1 VGADIG
7 ASVAQLASPL
17 HLTAPFGYNGRV
29 RSRPIPRGSIL
40 ATASAIAATPIAA
53 ATAFA
58 ADVVQR
64 SSIFDPVSA
73 PADAVVDVARL
84 VLGVTAGILA
94 VVGGL
99 LIFSIVRYRRRRDD
113 DGSEPPQVY
122 GSDQIELAWTVIPT
136 VIVFALGIV
145 TARTVYDVQA
155 ATKPPGAIDVTVV
168 GHQWWWEI
176 RYPGLGVVTA
186 NELHVPVSDGEAT
199 PTFLALESADV
210 VHSFWVPQLAGK
222 TDVIP
227 NRRNAMWIAPREPG
241 LYLGQCAEFCGT
253 QHAHMLLR
261 VYVHPR
267 AEYDAWV
274 AAQQQLA
281 VVDPSVAEGRRI
293 FETTACIN
301 CHSVRGT
308 VATGRF
314 GPDLTHLMSRDTLA
328 AGADALTPASLR
340 AWIRDPDHVKPGAL
354 MPAMNLDDPSLDQ
367 LVAYLQTLR

>member
-1 VGADIG
+1 MAFVLALSLAVGPD
-7 ASVAQLASPL
+7 
-17 HLTAPFGYNGRV
+17 T
-29 RSRPIPRGSIL
+29 
-40 ATASAIAATPIAA
+40 ATADDA
-53 ATAFA
+53 
-58 ADVVQR
+58 VHR
-64 SSIFDPVSA
+64 SSIFDPSSA

-84 VLGVTAGILA
+84 VLGVTAGIFTIVA
-94 VVGGL
+94 SL
-99 LIFSIVRYRRRRDD
+99 LVFSIVRYRRRRDD

-122 GSDQIELAWTVIPT
+122 GSHQIELAWTVIPL
-136 VIVFALGIV
+136 VIVLALGVV

-155 ATKPPGAIDVTVV
+155 ATRPPGAIDVTVV

-176 RYPGLGVVTA
+176 RYPELGIVTA
-186 NELHVPVSDGEAT
+186 NELHVPVSDGETA

-227 NRRNAMWIAPREPG
+227 NRRNAMWISPREPG

-253 QHAHMLLR
+253 QHANMLLR

-274 AAQQQLA
+274 ADQQRPA
-281 VVDPSVAEGRRI
+281 IADPAVAEGRRI

-301 CHSVRGT
+301 CHNVRGT

-314 GPDLTHLMSRDTLA
+314 GPDLTHLMSRATLA
-328 AGADALTPASLR
+328 AGADVLTPESLR
-340 AWIRDPDHVKPGAL
+340 AWIRDPDHQKPGAL
-354 MPAMNLDDPSLDQ
+354 MPAMNLDDAALDS
-367 LVAYLQTLR
+367 LVAYLLTLR